1 MKIILSRKGFDSS
14 NGGCPS
20 PILPDGTLLSLPI
33 PTNDRDTYE
42 DLSWQGVNYADLLR
56 QLRPVKPFSHCHVD
70 PDLRPGVRSASP
82 ENWKPAF
89 GQTDAA
95 QGVLKN
101 AGVKIGDLFL
111 FFGWFRQTE
120 YGPSGY
126 RFVRKCGD
134 FFRCADLHVIY
145 GYLQIGEILTKP
157 DDIAAY
163 SWHPH
168 ASEAFRKN
176 KANALYLPAERLSWN
191 PDLPGYGTLDYRT
204 DRVLTMENMPR
215 GTWTAKPFLMPE
227 HVYGNRKNSANGAG
241 LYYAGI
247 WQELVIEESDGLL
260 DWARSLID

>member
-1 MKIILSRKGFDSS
+1 MKVILSRKGFDSS

-56 QLRPVKPFSHCHVD
+56 QLRPGKTFSHCHVD
-70 PDLRPGVRSASP
+70 PDLRPGLRPAAV
-82 ENWKPAF
+82 EGWKPAF
-89 GQTDAA
+89 GQAGSA
-95 QGVLKN
+95 QGVLSN
-101 AGVKIGDLFL
+101 AGVEKGDLIL
-111 FFGWFRQTE
+111 FFGWFRHVEQ
-120 YGPSGY
+120 GPNGW

-134 FFRCADLHVIY
+134 FFRGADHHVIY
-145 GYLQIGEILTKP
+145 GYLQIGEILTDPEK
-157 DDIAAY
+157 IAEY

-168 ASEAFRKN
+168 ASDRFRG
-176 KANALYLPAERLSWN
+176 KANALYLPAAHLSWN
-191 PDLPGYGTLDYRT
+191 PELPGYGTLDYRA

-215 GTWTAKPFLMPE
+215 GTWNAKPFLMPE
-227 HVYGNRKNSANGAG
+227 HIYGERKNAAKGDG